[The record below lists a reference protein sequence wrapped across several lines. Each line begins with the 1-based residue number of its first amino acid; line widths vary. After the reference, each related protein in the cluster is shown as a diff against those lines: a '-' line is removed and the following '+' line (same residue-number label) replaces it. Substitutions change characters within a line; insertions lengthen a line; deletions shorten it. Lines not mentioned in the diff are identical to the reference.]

1 MMDKE
6 ERLRELR
13 FDIMQ
18 QELIS
23 RYLNERLIEVSKKL
37 KELRKEEDDLEKQIY
52 EELEATEY

>member
-1 MMDKE
+1 MDKE